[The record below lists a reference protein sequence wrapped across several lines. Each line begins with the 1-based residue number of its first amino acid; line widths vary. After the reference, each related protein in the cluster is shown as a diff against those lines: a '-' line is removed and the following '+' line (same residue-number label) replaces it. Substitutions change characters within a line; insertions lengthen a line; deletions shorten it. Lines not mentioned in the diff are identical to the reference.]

1 MSKIIKKIS
10 KKTNVNANTVETY
23 SLNKKFVYTN
33 YPDMSLEPL
42 IKSSDHNDSINTE
55 NTSNYVKPS
64 ELFSLVR
71 NHRFMS
77 KL

>member
-1 MSKIIKKIS
+1 MSKIIKK
-10 KKTNVNANTVETY
+10 TVETY

-33 YPDMSLEPL
+33 CPRTDLEPL
-42 IKSSDHNDSINTE
+42 IKTSDLNDHNNLINAE